1 MSLIRN
7 DAVYV
12 TRETRRMLRMI
23 AKSRSTGEAPPG
35 TFSASSPT
43 TADQIADELLQDCIR
58 AKYPALVEADKEY
71 KALEKR
77 MIEAARVAA

>member
-23 AKSRSTGEAPPG
+23 AKAKDSPT
-35 TFSASSPT
+35 PT
-43 TADQIADELLQDCIR
+43 TADQVADELLQACIR

-77 MIEAARVAA
+77 MIEAAKL